1 MIGIG
6 LMSGTSADSIDAA
19 CVRLEGAPPRLDW
32 ELLSFVTLPMDPGL
46 RQQVFA
52 AFRPETGTVD
62 RLCGLNFTLG
72 EAFAQA
78 SLEAIRAAGLTP
90 GQVDF
95 IGSHGQTVWH
105 IPPGSGE
112 GVPSTLQL
120 GSPAVIAQRTTS
132 PV

>member
-32 ELLSFVTLPMDPGL
+32 ELLSFVTLPMVPGL

-72 EAFAQA
+72 
-78 SLEAIRAAGLTP
+78 
-90 GQVDF
+90 
-95 IGSHGQTVWH
+95 
-105 IPPGSGE
+105 
-112 GVPSTLQL
+112 
-120 GSPAVIAQRTTS
+120 
-132 PV
+132 